1 METKDQLMSPF
12 LKISN
17 ARIITP
23 NGIYPNGTLIAENGR
38 IKVIENGPVD
48 FTCDNEIDA
57 GGNLLC
63 PGFIDIHVHGGGGFD
78 FMDNNVE
85 AYLKI
90 AEMHARF
97 GTTAMTPTSLSSSF
111 TDLEKTLECYESAS
125 LVNIKGAQ
133 FIGFH
138 IEGPYVSMEQ
148 KGAQN
153 PLYIKDPDPAEY
165 TRIIERFPFVKRWS
179 AAPELPGAMDF
190 GRYLKSKNVL
200 AAIAHTDAVFEDVI
214 EAFDNGFTHVTHF
227 YSCMSTVFR
236 KDAYRYAGSVEA
248 TYFLDNMTVE
258 IIADGV
264 HLPPALL
271 KLVCKLKGYDNIS
284 LITDAMRAAGL
295 PPGESYLGTLEDNFK
310 VIVEDDVAKLPD
322 RSAFAGSVVT
332 CDKLIKN
339 MVQLA
344 DVPLGEAIKMMTINP
359 ARVMGVDQQK
369 GSLIVGKDAD
379 LVLMTDDFNVLQTI
393 VKGQTIYKA

>member
-1 METKDQLMSPF
+1 MSPF
-12 LKISN
+12 LKITN
-17 ARIITP
+17 ARIVMPKGIIT
-23 NGIYPNGTLIAENGR
+23 NGTLIAENGR
-38 IKVIENGPVD
+38 IKAIEYGPVD
-48 FTCDNEIDA
+48 FACDNEIDA
-57 GGNLLC
+57 EGNILS
-63 PGFIDIHVHGGGGFD
+63 PGFIDIHVHGGGGYD
-78 FMDNNVE
+78 FMDNTVD

-97 GTTAMTPTSLSSSF
+97 GTTAMAPTSLS
-111 TDLEKTLECYESAS
+111 TGLPDLVNTLACYEKAITQ
-125 LVNIKGAQ
+125 NHNGAD

-153 PLYIKDPDPAEY
+153 PLYIRDPNPTEY
-165 TRIIERFPFVKRWS
+165 TSIIERFPFVKRWS
-179 AAPELPGAMDF
+179 AAPELPGAMEF
-190 GRYLKSKNVL
+190 GRYLKANHVL
-200 AAIAHTDAVFEDVI
+200 PAIAHTDAVFEDVI
-214 EAFDNGFTHVTHF
+214 EAFNNGFTHVTHF

-236 KDAYRYAGSVEA
+236 KDAMRYAGSVEA
-248 TYFLDNMTVE
+248 TYFLDDMTVE

-295 PPGESYLGTLEDNFK
+295 PPGESYLGTIEDNFK

-322 RSAFAGSVVT
+322 RSAFAGSVAT
-332 CDKLIKN
+332 CDKLVKN

-344 DVPLGEAIKMMTINP
+344 DVPFVEAIKMMTIN
-359 ARVMGVDQQK
+359 AAKIMGVDGQK
-369 GSLIVGKDAD
+369 GSLEVGKDAD
-379 LVLMTDDFNVLQTI
+379 LVLMTDDFKVLQT
-393 VKGQTIYKA
+393 VVRGKTVYKAEKEN

>member
-1 METKDQLMSPF
+1 MSPL
-12 LKISN
+12 LKINN
-17 ARIITP
+17 ARVVMP
-23 NGIYPNGTLIAENGR
+23 DSVYPNGTLIVENGK
-38 IKVIENGPVD
+38 IKAIEHGPID
-48 FTCDNEIDA
+48 FECGNEIDA
-57 GGNLLC
+57 KGNLLC

-78 FMDNNVE
+78 FMDNSVE

-97 GTTAMTPTSLSSSF
+97 GTTSMAPTSLSAGFS
-111 TDLEKTLECYESAS
+111 DLVNTLECYEKAFA
-125 LVNIKGAQ
+125 LNHKGAE

-153 PLYIKDPDPAEY
+153 PLYIKAPDPAEY
-165 TRIIERFPFVKRWS
+165 KAIIERFAFVKRWS

-190 GRYLKSKNVL
+190 GGYLKSKRVL
-200 AAIAHTDAVFEDVI
+200 PAIAHTDATFEDVC

-236 KDAYRYAGSVEA
+236 KDAYRYAGAVEA
-248 TYFLDNMTVE
+248 TYFLDDMTVE
-258 IIADGV
+258 IIADGI

-271 KLVCKLKGYDNIS
+271 KLVCKLKGYHNIS

-295 PPGESYLGTLEDNFK
+295 PPGESFLGTLKHNFK
-310 VIVEDDVAKLPD
+310 VIVEDGVAKLPD
-322 RSAFAGSVVT
+322 RSAFAGSVAT
-332 CDKLIKN
+332 CDKLVKN

-344 DVPLGEAIKMMTINP
+344 DVPLVDAINMITINP
-359 ARVMGVDQQK
+359 AKIMGVDQQK
-369 GSLIVGKDAD
+369 GSLAVGKDAD
-379 LVLMTDDFNVLQTI
+379 LVLMTDDFSILQTI
-393 VKGQTIYKA
+393 IKGQTVYTAAEF

>member
-1 METKDQLMSPF
+1 MSRF

-17 ARIITP
+17 ARIVTP
-23 NGIYPNGTLIAENGR
+23 NGIYSNGTLIAENGK
-38 IKVIENGPVD
+38 IKAVENGPIE

-78 FMDNNVE
+78 FMDNNAD
-85 AYLKI
+85 AYLQI

-97 GTTAMTPTSLSSSF
+97 GTTALAPTSLSSSF
-111 TDLEKTLECYESAS
+111 SDLQKTLECYEEA
-125 LVNIKGAQ
+125 LNLNLNGAE

-138 IEGPYVSMEQ
+138 IEGPYVSMAQ

-153 PLYIKDPDPAEY
+153 PRYIKDPDPSEY
-165 TRIIERFPFVKRWS
+165 KSIIERFPFVKRWS

-200 AAIAHTDAVFEDVI
+200 PAIAHTDAVFEDVV

-248 TYFLDNMTVE
+248 AYFLDNMTVE

-295 PPGESYLGTLEDNFK
+295 PPGESYLGTIDDNFK

-322 RSAFAGSVVT
+322 RSSFAGSVAT
-332 CDKLIKN
+332 CDKLVKN

-344 DVPLGEAIKMMTINP
+344 DIPLIEAIKMITINP
-359 ARVMGVDQQK
+359 AKIMGVDQQK
-369 GSLIVGKDAD
+369 GSLSIGKDAD
-379 LVLMTDDFNVLQTI
+379 LVLMTGDFRVLQTI

>member
-1 METKDQLMSPF
+1 MSPF
-12 LKISN
+12 LKITN
-17 ARIITP
+17 ARIVTP
-23 NGIYPNGTLIAENGR
+23 NGIITNGTLIAENGR
-38 IKVIENGPVD
+38 IKAIEYGPVD

-57 GGNLLC
+57 GGNILS
-63 PGFIDIHVHGGGGFD
+63 PGFIDIHVHGGSGYD
-78 FMDNNVE
+78 FMDNTVE

-97 GTTAMTPTSLSSSF
+97 GTTAMAPTSLS
-111 TDLEKTLECYESAS
+111 TGLPDLVNTLTCYEKAITQ
-125 LVNIKGAQ
+125 NHKGAD

-153 PLYIKDPDPAEY
+153 PLYIRDPNPTEY
-165 TRIIERFPFVKRWS
+165 TSIIERFPFVKRWS
-179 AAPELPGAMDF
+179 AAPELPGAMEF
-190 GRYLKSKNVL
+190 ARYLKANNVL
-200 AAIAHTDAVFEDVI
+200 PAIAHTDAVFQDVI

-236 KDAYRYAGSVEA
+236 KDAMRYAGSVEA
-248 TYFLDNMTVE
+248 TYFLDDMTVE

-295 PPGESYLGTLEDNFK
+295 PPGESYLGTIEDNFK

-322 RSAFAGSVVT
+322 RSAFAGSVAT
-332 CDKLIKN
+332 CDKLVKN

-344 DVPLGEAIKMMTINP
+344 DVPLTEAIKMMTINP
-359 ARVMGVDQQK
+359 AKIMGVDAHK
-369 GSLIVGKDAD
+369 GSLEVGKDAD
-379 LVLMTDDFNVLQTI
+379 LGLMTDDFKVLQT
-393 VKGQTIYKA
+393 VVRGKTVYKA